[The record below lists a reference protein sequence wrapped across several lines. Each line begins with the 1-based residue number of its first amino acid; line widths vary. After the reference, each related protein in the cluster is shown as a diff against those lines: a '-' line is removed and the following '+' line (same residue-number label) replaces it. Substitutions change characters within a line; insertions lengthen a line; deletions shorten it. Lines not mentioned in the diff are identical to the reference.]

1 MTGHVVAADIT
12 SYAPGAQPSLTLVS
26 VQCCICEHDDAEP
39 VAVGE
44 DFEYRSSADS
54 FLAMRCRSCGLI
66 YLNPRP
72 TLDELPRIYPPTY
85 HAYNF
90 SKNRFGI
97 VYRAR
102 STIEAGRLLRW
113 CHDLPDN
120 ARILDVGCGDGFHL
134 GLLRA
139 YGKPGWRLEGVEPSA
154 SAAREARKAGL
165 TVHEGIVQ
173 QLDLP
178 RDSYDLVL
186 LIQTI
191 EHVDDPVG
199 VLRAVRSLLRPGGRV
214 VIVTDN
220 TDTIDFKI
228 FQGRHWGGYHF
239 PRHWNLFNRATL
251 RALARKVEM
260 EVETLGTMLSPV
272 NWVYSLHN
280 LLVDWGAPRW
290 LVNRFSLASP
300 GSLAVFTLFDAFW
313 WLLGRGALLHAT
325 FRRPA

>member
-1 MTGHVVAADIT
+1 MTGHAVAPDAT
-12 SYAPGAQPSLTLVS
+12 SYAPEARPSLTLVS
-26 VQCCICEHDDAEP
+26 VRCCICEHDDAEP

-54 FLAMRCRSCGLI
+54 FLAVRCRSCGLI

-102 STIEAGRLLRW
+102 SEIEARRLLRW
-113 CHDLPDN
+113 CHSLPDD

-134 GLLRA
+134 SLLRA
-139 YGKPGWRLEGVEPSA
+139 FGKPGWRLEGVEPSA
-154 SAAREARKAGL
+154 SAAQAARESGL
-165 TVHEGIVQ
+165 TVHQGIVQ

-186 LIQTI
+186 LIQTV

-251 RALARKVEM
+251 HGLARKVEM
-260 EVETLGTMLSPV
+260 EVETLEWLLSPV

-290 LVNRFSLASP
+290 LVNRFGLAAP
-300 GSLAVFTLFDAFW
+300 GSLALFTIVDACCG
-313 WLLGRGALLHAT
+313 LLGKGALMRAS
-325 FRRPA
+325 FRRPV